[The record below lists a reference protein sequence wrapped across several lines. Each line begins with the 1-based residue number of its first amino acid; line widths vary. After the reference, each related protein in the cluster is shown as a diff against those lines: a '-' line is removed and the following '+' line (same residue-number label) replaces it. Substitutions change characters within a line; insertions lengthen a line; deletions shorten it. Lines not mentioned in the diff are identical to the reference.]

1 VWRANGNKYASFA
14 DFEAPEPVDY
24 GNAMNAVFLMNLKAD
39 FAHFGEGHGLIG
51 LVIEIE
57 SRAVVGLITHEAVEG
72 DNGAVLW
79 ATDKPDLRSHIDG
92 FAHQLVDVI
101 VGECHHV
108 DVSAAAHGREKC
120 NLVAGTE
127 WRIPGGKFLVARRNH
142 RRAVFCELWIT
153 RRIESEELLDRRRI
167 GELGGI
173 LSMAGD
179 VLEAAEKEDRHANR
193 L

>member
-1 VWRANGNKYASFA
+1 MWRANGNKYASFA
-14 DFEAPEPVDY
+14 DFEAPEPVDH
-24 GNAMNAVFLMNLKAD
+24 GNAMNTVFLMNLKAD

-79 ATDKPDLRSHIDG
+79 GADKADLRSHIDG
-92 FAHQLVDVI
+92 FAYQLVDVI

-142 RRAVFCELWIT
+142 RRAVFCKLWIT
-153 RRIESEELLDRRRI
+153 RRIESEELLDRRGIR
-167 GELGGI
+167 ELGGI
-173 LSMAGD
+173 LGVAGE
-179 VLEAAEKEDRHANR
+179 VLEAAEKEDLHANR

>member
-1 VWRANGNKYASFA
+1 GA
-14 DFEAPEPVDY
+14 AP
-24 GNAMNAVFLMNLKAD
+24 
-39 FAHFGEGHGLIG
+39 
-51 LVIEIE
+51 
-57 SRAVVGLITHEAVEG
+57 
-72 DNGAVLW
+72 W
-79 ATDKPDLRSHIDG
+79 ATDKPDLRSHSDG
-92 FAHQLVDVI
+92 FAQQLVDVI

-108 DVSAAAHGREKC
+108 EVSAAARGREKC

-127 WRIPGGKFLVARRNH
+127 GRIPCGKFLVARRNH

>member
-1 VWRANGNKYASFA
+1 MWRANGNKYASFA
-14 DFEAPEPVDY
+14 DFEAPEPVDH
-24 GNAMNAVFLMNLKAD
+24 GDTMDAIF
-39 FAHFGEGHGLIG
+39 FAELNSNFVHLGEGHGFVGFVVKIQT
-51 LVIEIE
+51 
-57 SRAVVGLITHEAVEG
+57 RAVVGLIAHEAVEG
-72 DNGAVLW
+72 DDGAVFGG
-79 ATDKPDLRSHIDG
+79 ANAAGQCGDIDRLS
-92 FAHQLVDVI
+92 HQLVDVI
-101 VGECHHV
+101 VGKCRHV
-108 DVSAAAHGREKC
+108 DASPAAHRREKR
-120 NLVAGTE
+120 NLVSRTE